1 MKDKNP
7 APVTPQLVRD
17 VGQKATQAR
26 RSAETDEKLA
36 RAAKL
41 QLKSARKTWKLAR
54 KAAKRSAKR
63 ARRAEKEFRSLEKQ
77 LRRSKPKV
85 KSATKPKSS
94 ARKASSK
101 SVRKPKILPPVSEA
115 VNIITAPPLSA
126 APGL

>member
-1 MKDKNP
+1 MKDKTP

-26 RSAETDEKLA
+26 RSAETDEKIA

-77 LRRSKPKV
+77 LRRSKPKA
-85 KSATKPKSS
+85 KATPKPKSR

-101 SVRKPKILPPVSEA
+101 SVRMPKVLPPMTQA
-115 VNIITAPPLSA
+115 ANIITAPPLSA